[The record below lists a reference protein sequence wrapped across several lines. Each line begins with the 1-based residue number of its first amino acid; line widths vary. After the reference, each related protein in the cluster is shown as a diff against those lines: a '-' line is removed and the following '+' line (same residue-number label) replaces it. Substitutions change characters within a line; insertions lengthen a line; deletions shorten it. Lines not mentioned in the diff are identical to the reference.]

1 MAGTLRAALGG
12 LGVVATLLGAMA
24 VAAPAAVA
32 ETAPL
37 STLVSAAAS
46 VGPRDLFVAGS
57 AALGLSLLRA
67 AVTSRE
73 SRLVSG
79 SAAGSQRFAAVVAE
93 DPETATAP
101 EGTLAANDFDE
112 AVERA
117 IDGDDRAVEE
127 VTERLRRLAVARL
140 AREGLDRESADDAVA
155 AGTWTDD
162 RTAAAALSRE
172 DGPVATLGSRLRLW
186 LDPERERER
195 RIRRTVAALDGI
207 DGSTPTGE
215 SVDVAAASS
224 EPAAAASGAAE
235 TAEATDEEPGG
246 AAS

>member
-1 MAGTLRAALGG
+1 MGGVFRAALGG
-12 LGVVATLLGAMA
+12 LGVLATLLGALA

-37 STLVSAAAS
+37 STLVSAAAA

-79 SAAGSQRFAAVVAE
+79 SPAASRRFAAVVAD

-101 EGTLAANDFDE
+101 GGTLAATEFDE
-112 AVERA
+112 TV
-117 IDGDDRAVEE
+117 DRAVGGDERAGEE
-127 VTERLRRLAVARL
+127 VRERLRRLAVARL
-140 AREGLDRESADDAVA
+140 TRESEGRDRESADRAVA

-162 RTAAAALSRE
+162 RTAAAFLSE
-172 DGPVATLGSRLRLW
+172 EGGPVATLGSRLRLW
-186 LDPERERER
+186 LDPDRERER
-195 RIRRTVAALDGI
+195 RVRRTVAALDEVAGSATNTES
-207 DGSTPTGE
+207 DGVATASHESAEEAPAATDDGTGG
-215 SVDVAAASS
+215 S
-224 EPAAAASGAAE
+224 EP
-235 TAEATDEEPGG
+235 
-246 AAS
+246 